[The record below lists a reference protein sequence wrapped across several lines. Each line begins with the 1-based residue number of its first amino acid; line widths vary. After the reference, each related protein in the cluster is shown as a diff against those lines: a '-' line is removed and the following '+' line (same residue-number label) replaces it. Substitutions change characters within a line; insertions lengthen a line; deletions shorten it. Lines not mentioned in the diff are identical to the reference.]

1 MTTMTKGRMIVS
13 HKEYMKAINTS
24 IAAAKDSKH
33 SKWVVNHRNGE
44 VYANDP
50 VCFLKTVGDK
60 TGEILRD
67 AGITSAMHLMEFPTA
82 ALTEQLGTTMTAH
95 RINKI
100 KRHNKDTYKSTN
112 KPEDLVTDHTEADN
126 PYASLYGDNEWEDE
140 IRRTGAV

>member
-60 TGEILRD
+60 TGKILRD

-82 ALTEQLGTTMTAH
+82 ALTEQLGTTMMAH
-95 RINKI
+95 WINNI
-100 KRHNKDTYKSTN
+100 KRHQQGHLQKQQQARGSY
-112 KPEDLVTDHTEADN
+112 
-126 PYASLYGDNEWEDE
+126 Y
-140 IRRTGAV
+140 